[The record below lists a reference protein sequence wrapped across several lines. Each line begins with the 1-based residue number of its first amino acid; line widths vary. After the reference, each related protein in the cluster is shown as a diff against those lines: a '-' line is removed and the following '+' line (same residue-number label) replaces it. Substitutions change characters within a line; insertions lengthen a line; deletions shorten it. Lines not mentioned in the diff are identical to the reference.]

1 MPEST
6 AASRKVMNEEDS
18 PVPKIAKATKGF
30 GLNDAGPRFLLFLKV
45 RRRSNSPE
53 LPTKTSSGFEAGTL
67 IVFCI
72 VLLAIAVLVFHLF
85 HHR

>member
-1 MPEST
+1 
-6 AASRKVMNEEDS
+6 V
-18 PVPKIAKATKGF
+18 AKTTKAPRGF
-30 GLNDAGPRFLLFLKV
+30 GFKDAGPRFLLFLKG
-45 RRRSNSPE
+45 RWRSNSLE

-85 HHR
+85 HQPARGN